1 MVMEGREEKAV
12 ELFNSGYNCA
22 QSVFGAYADV
32 LGLDPDMAFSISSP
46 LGGGL
51 AGMRHV
57 CGTVCA
63 MSMAAGLKNGNIDPK
78 DKEKKKAATERVK
91 MLAEEFTKENGSI
104 ICRQLRG
111 MEPGLAEGKTPK
123 PCVEYI
129 RTSARLI
136 SKYLTDREREAE

>member
-1 MVMEGREEKAV
+1 MKDREEKAV

-22 QSVFGAYADV
+22 QSVFGAYADL
-32 LGLDPDMAFSISSP
+32 LGMDPDTAFRISSP
-46 LGGGL
+46 FGGGL

-63 MSMAAGLKNGNIDPK
+63 MSMAAGLKDGNTDPK
-78 DKEKKKAATERVK
+78 DKEKKKAAAAKVK
-91 MLAEEFTKENGSI
+91 TLAEEFAKENGSI

-123 PCVEYI
+123 PCVDYVRTAAQLTGEYL
-129 RTSARLI
+129 A
-136 SKYLTDREREAE
+136 DAERE